1 MRLKLNQETLGLSS
15 LMERL
20 TRVRVKD
27 CFIDNNNNTIYF
39 IVATG
44 EMGKA
49 LGKGGM
55 NIKKI
60 QTELGKTIKVIEHR
74 NEVCAFIR
82 NIIYPLKVEKII
94 QEEGVILI
102 KDSQKKIRS
111 MLIGR
116 NGKNLEIINRAVQR
130 FFNVVVKVTV
140 I

>member
-20 TRVRVKD
+20 ARVRVKD
-27 CFIDNNNNTIYF
+27 CFIDNDTIYF
-39 IVATG
+39 IVASG

-60 QTELGKTIKVIEHR
+60 QNELGKKIKVIEYR
-74 NEVCAFIR
+74 DEVSAFIK
-82 NIIYPLKVEKII
+82 NIIYPLKVEQII
-94 QEEGVILI
+94 QEEGVVLI
-102 KDSQKKIRS
+102 KDSQKKVRS
-111 MLIGR
+111 LLIGR
-116 NGKNLEIINRAVQR
+116 EGKNLEMINRAVQR
-130 FFNVVVKVTV
+130 FFNVVVKVSM